1 MPAQPSSRILLHN
14 IALAAMLLWMPPG
27 PAQTSQVID
36 LPSRPGVTQRMLT
49 LQLRALEQDG
59 VVARKVHNSVPP
71 HVEYSFTRKGLTLG
85 PILDAMEAWGEANR
99 QGRGRA

>member
-1 MPAQPSSRILLHN
+1 MRGDGDGRGDRRTVEAHHPVPSQ
-14 IALAAMLLWMPPG
+14 G
-27 PAQTSQVID
+27 PAAAFNELRRLV
-36 LPSRPGVTQRMLT
+36 PGITQRMLT

-59 VVARKVHNSVPP
+59 VVARTVHNNVPP

-99 QGRGRA
+99 QGRRRA